1 MNELN
6 NFLFEKNIILKEI
19 ENITPKTRK
28 KIEIYLGVDLKNSYY
43 LIIKLNKKS
52 RFLMKDAKELL
63 EFLSKIDRIKDI
75 NFKYKK
81 RVLILSGEICSKTKE
96 FFKEWR
102 IL

>member
-1 MNELN
+1 MNEMN
-6 NFLFEKNIILKEI
+6 NYLFENNIILKEI

-28 KIEIYLGVDLKNSYY
+28 KIEIYLGVNMKDRYY
-43 LIIKLNKKS
+43 LIVKLNKKS

-63 EFLSKIDRIKDI
+63 EFLVKINKIKDI

-81 RVLILSGEICSKTKE
+81 RVLLLRGDICSKTKE
-96 FFKEWR
+96 FLKEWR

>member
-6 NFLFEKNIILKEI
+6 DFLFQNNIVLKEI

-28 KIEIYLGVDLKNSYY
+28 KIEVYLGVDMKNSYY
-43 LIIKLNKKS
+43 LIVKLNKKS

-63 EFLSKIDRIKDI
+63 EFLSQIDRIKDI

-81 RVLILSGEICSKTKE
+81 RVLLLSGEICSKTKE
-96 FFKEWR
+96 FLKEWR